1 MRRRAQLSSGRS
13 LRAETSINRIQSR
26 QDCREMAITQRRRL
40 LSLIT
45 EFKPITELGLIEDLK
60 AFELIPPFCATHRS
74 LS

>member
-1 MRRRAQLSSGRS
+1 
-13 LRAETSINRIQSR
+13 
-26 QDCREMAITQRRRL
+26 MAITQRRRL